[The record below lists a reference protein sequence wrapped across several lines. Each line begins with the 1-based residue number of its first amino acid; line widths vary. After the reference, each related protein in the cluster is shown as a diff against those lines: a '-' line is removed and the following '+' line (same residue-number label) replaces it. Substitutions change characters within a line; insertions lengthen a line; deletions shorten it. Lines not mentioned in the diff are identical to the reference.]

1 MRVAHFV
8 FSHYVTS
15 WALSRVSGG
24 GLDRISNQL
33 CVPIAYG
40 AQRRSP
46 ASLPLFFFFPASSS
60 KIVFIS
66 GMCPSNKPRLR
77 AIAKLSSETSCAPR
91 SGSPFFLRVPQPQQ
105 RWLICKGGFGFGFN
119 EQHNGNHLSLECRCL
134 LLLSSTGRHDSF
146 PPKCPPTLPYYTH
159 THLPGTQ
166 SRPRTETG
174 PPLPPQPHISCP
186 S

>member
-46 ASLPLFFFFPASSS
+46 ASLPVFLFFFFCIIFQNSH
-60 KIVFIS
+60 
-66 GMCPSNKPRLR
+66 
-77 AIAKLSSETSCAPR
+77 
-91 SGSPFFLRVPQPQQ
+91 Q
-105 RWLICKGGFGFGFN
+105 
-119 EQHNGNHLSLECRCL
+119 
-134 LLLSSTGRHDSF
+134 
-146 PPKCPPTLPYYTH
+146 
-159 THLPGTQ
+159 
-166 SRPRTETG
+166 
-174 PPLPPQPHISCP
+174 
-186 S
+186 